1 MEELLKTFFRF
12 DFTNTK
18 EEKEW
23 LERWNFHSKKIVD
36 SILEEENY
44 SIEKI
49 LHRIFAELYGNEI
62 IKSEMPW
69 RDILAQGLEVCFD
82 EKEYH
87 LHHSLFDAVGLRE
100 NIVANKINLIRG
112 NSQNYTYNYDTFQME
127 LSTETEKQIDFI
139 KKEEVPE
146 LAIEKFKN
154 KGLKILKASLNEYYN
169 NLYKLFIH
177 DYSFWFLDIH
187 FMLEIIL
194 KSCTKETICFDYIN
208 NLQAFPY
215 YKDGVVLSE
224 TYRTYKKKMSGI
236 LLYDKIISE
245 MNVKVKDGRDIITV
259 TNFCPEL
266 MIYIFFE
273 VSIQQFFKTN
283 KDSFKRPFSLR
294 TLKENIDKAGILME
308 NSRDKEISYYIY
320 EALFGPNICLCL
332 TYYEKELRK
341 RRLFDQ
347 IENEF
352 DKIATKIFRFPNICL
367 RTMILQEVLEPLLL
381 VSEDSADQIME
392 KFKKANFILQKLY
405 LASCMSIRACLT
417 AFLVIISEKQ
427 IHKKLNINEEI
438 NNCELLETFDNFM
451 SGNPRVK
458 KWEKL
463 IFRKEEY
470 YDGYI
475 LETEDEIYLKY
486 QKRYSSATK
495 KRLS

>member
-1 MEELLKTFFRF
+1 MEELLKMFSRF
-12 DFTNTK
+12 DFKNTK
-18 EEKEW
+18 KEKEW
-23 LERWNFHSKKIVD
+23 LEHWNFHSKKIVD
-36 SILEEENY
+36 SILEEDNY

-49 LHRIFAELYGNEI
+49 LYMIFAELYGNNI
-62 IKSEMPW
+62 IKSELPW
-69 RDILAQGLEVCFD
+69 RNILAQRMEVYFD
-82 EKEYH
+82 EKVYH
-87 LHHSLFDAVGLRE
+87 LHHSLFDAVGLKE
-100 NIVANKINLIRG
+100 NIVDNKINLIRG

-127 LSTETEKQIDFI
+127 LSTVAEKQIDFI

-146 LAIEKFKN
+146 QAIEKFKN
-154 KGLKILKASLNEYYN
+154 KGLKILKSSLNEYYN
-169 NLYKLFIH
+169 NLYRLFIH
-177 DYSFWFLDIH
+177 DYSFWSLDLH

-245 MNVKVKDGRDIITV
+245 MNVKVKNGRDIITV

-283 KDSFKRPFSLR
+283 EDSTKRPFSLR
-294 TLKENIDKAGILME
+294 TLKENIGNVSILLE

-320 EALFGPNICLCL
+320 ETLFGTNICLCL

-341 RRLFDQ
+341 RGLFDQ
-347 IENEF
+347 IEKEF
-352 DKIATKIFRFPNICL
+352 DNLAAKIFQFPNICL

-392 KFKKANFILQKLY
+392 KFEKANFILHKLY
-405 LASCMSIRACLT
+405 RASCLSIRACLT

-438 NNCELLETFDNFM
+438 DNWELLEMFDNFM
-451 SGNPRVK
+451 SGNSRVK

-463 IFRKEEY
+463 IYCKEEY

-475 LETEDEIYLKY
+475 LETEDEIYSKY
-486 QKRYSSATK
+486 QKRYSSEIK
-495 KRLS
+495 KQLS